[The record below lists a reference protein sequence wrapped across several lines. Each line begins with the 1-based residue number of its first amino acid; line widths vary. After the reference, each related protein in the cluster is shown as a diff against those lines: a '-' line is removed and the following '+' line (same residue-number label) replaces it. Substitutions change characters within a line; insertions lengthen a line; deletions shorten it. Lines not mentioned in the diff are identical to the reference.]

1 MVAGAVVDTFG
12 GAAAQFQEAK
22 LKRVAAVGFALLVMA
37 YLFMAPAFARDALE
51 RLSVFTVALVALG
64 VGVGLTIIPTL
75 SDMQSIVERHQASNG
90 CHTDDVSAKV
100 SGIWGSA
107 YGLGSTIGIQFEQL
121 RRAPLMMVLCAGPI
135 AGGALEDSVGINWA
149 SFIFGIVCAV
159 GLVLNIYG
167 ALVSFWRDRDLPKFK
182 A

>member
-22 LKRVAAVGFALLVMA
+22 LKRVSAAGFALLVLA

-75 SDMQSIVERHQASNG
+75 SDMQSIVERHQANNG
-90 CHTDDVSAKV
+90 RHTDDVSAKV

-107 YGLGSTIGIQFEQL
+107 YGLGSAIGIQFEQL
-121 RRAPLMMVLCAGPI
+121 RGTFND
-135 AGGALEDSVGINWA
+135 AGGVVCRAYRGRRSRRLSRYQLGVVYIWDCMRCRTCIEYLWSVCVILA
-149 SFIFGIVCAV
+149 
-159 GLVLNIYG
+159 
-167 ALVSFWRDRDLPKFK
+167 
-182 A
+182 